1 VTLRGYLDRTKE
13 QTDDKR
19 QGVRLNLDNIYRSDS
34 KSLFDSLDK
43 PP

>member
-13 QTDDKR
+13 QIDDER
-19 QGVRLNLDNIYRSDS
+19 QGVRLNLDNICQSDS
-34 KSLFDSLDK
+34 KSLFDNLDK